1 MPGLSQPEFERLL
14 ADPTKRIAGD
24 IAWTDDAG
32 HPTAQQFRAGIDSD
46 GGWPIWARGWWQPLS
61 KKLTYTI
68 VHAEAG
74 RIFGLDLGSVPHLNP
89 SGEQLIGG
97 HMHIW
102 AETEGDQPAFP
113 RGGVGYSWENP
124 IEVWQIFCAEVN
136 LVHRG
141 RLLPPILRTEMR

>member
-1 MPGLSQPEFERLL
+1 MRAIGLRSNSERALIPM
-14 ADPTKRIAGD
+14 ADGRSG
-24 IAWTDDAG
+24 
-32 HPTAQQFRAGIDSD
+32 R
-46 GGWPIWARGWWQPLS
+46 GGWWRPQS
-61 KKLTYTI
+61 KKLSYTI

-89 SGEQLIGG
+89 SGEQLVGG

-102 AETEGDQPAFP
+102 VETDGDQAAFP

-124 IEVWQIFCAEVN
+124 LEVWQIFCAEVN
-136 LVHRG
+136 LVHHG